1 MKEKLLIF
9 AALIGVI
16 IIMILLN
23 AATYVQKA
31 KEPDKEFTPNRSTFN
46 PGSTGTMAFF
56 TLLAESGRK
65 VSRWQ
70 LPADA
75 LTAASSES
83 PSTFVIVGPQ
93 RREYTDDEKTAL
105 LSWVSGGGR
114 LVIIDRTPEPSLVA
128 TTAEWEVSV
137 PPHVELDL
145 MSVDPANQSQMTQKT
160 DAVKPAIPTVY
171 TAGVNAVQP
180 SRFASSV
187 RISRCADVDLEMYYP
202 PAEVSESPPPPAVE
216 TDYEQE
222 SAPSPTPHDF
232 YQAAD
237 PDRTNES
244 NRAVIEE
251 ETVVPPPAKV
261 EPETAWFKAPVAHLT
276 AGDRNLL
283 VDMPYGEGRIVI
295 LADPFIV
302 ANGGIRMADNA
313 QLAVNLVSAGGG
325 LVAFDEYHH
334 GYGSGNN
341 RVIEYFDGTPVAA
354 IFLQLIA
361 IVGFVLISRSRR
373 FARPVPEPEPD
384 RLSKLEYVA
393 AMAEL
398 QMRTGAYDLAMENI
412 YSDFRR
418 RASRLVGVDNS
429 TTPRRELASRIAE
442 RMNADPSEV
451 EDLMFK
457 CEDIVHGEPTNKRE
471 MKRLVEQIREI
482 EGLIGLSRRGRT
494 GI

>member
-9 AALIGVI
+9 AALIGLVVV
-16 IIMILLN
+16 MILLN

-46 PGSTGTMAFF
+46 PGSTGTMAFY

-65 VSRWQ
+65 VGRWQ
-70 LPADA
+70 QPADA
-75 LTAASSES
+75 LTAASGEK

-93 RREYTDDEKTAL
+93 RREFTDEEKTAL

-114 LVIIDRTPEPSLVA
+114 LVMIDRMPDAALAV

-137 PPHVELDL
+137 PPLVEIDL
-145 MSVDPANQSQMTQKT
+145 MTVDPANQSQMTQKT
-160 DAVKPAIPTVY
+160 PAVTPALPTVY

-180 SRFASSV
+180 SRFASAV
-187 RISRCADVDLEMYYP
+187 RFSRYTDVDLEAFYP
-202 PAEVSESPPPPAVE
+202 PVQASVETPPPDVD
-216 TDYEQE
+216 TDYDNAGEP
-222 SAPSPTPHDF
+222 SATPHDF
-232 YQAAD
+232 FQAAD
-237 PDRTNES
+237 PDRTDGS
-244 NRAVIEE
+244 NSAVVEE
-251 ETVVPPPAKV
+251 ETVAAPIVTPQPQSP
-261 EPETAWFKAPVAHLT
+261 WFKAPVAHLT

-283 VDMPYGEGRIVI
+283 VDLPYGEGQIVI
-295 LADPFIV
+295 LTDPFIV
-302 ANGGIRMADNA
+302 ANGGIKMADNA
-313 QLAVNLVSAGGG
+313 HLAINLVSAGGG
-325 LVAFDEYHH
+325 LIVFDEYHH

-341 RVIEYFDGTPVAA
+341 RVLEYFEGTPVTA

-361 IVGFVLISRSRR
+361 IVGFVLFSRSRR

-418 RASRLVGVDNS
+418 RASRYVGVDNTATS
-429 TTPRRELASRIAE
+429 RRELALRIAE
-442 RMNADPSEV
+442 RTNADPAEL
-451 EDLMFK
+451 EDVMFK

-471 MKRLVEQIREI
+471 MKRLIERIREI
-482 EGLIGLSRRGRT
+482 EGSMGLSRRGRT
-494 GI
+494 RI